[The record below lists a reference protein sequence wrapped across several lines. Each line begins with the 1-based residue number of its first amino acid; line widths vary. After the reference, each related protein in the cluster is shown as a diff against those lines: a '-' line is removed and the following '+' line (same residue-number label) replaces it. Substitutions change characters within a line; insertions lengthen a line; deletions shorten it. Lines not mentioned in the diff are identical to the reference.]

1 MNAIHVDDVAKRNVL
16 SDDEAN
22 MQGDGTFE
30 VLTSVAQALAKTK
43 RTTKFRQE
51 YVVGDKRFEL
61 LTSSM

>member
-1 MNAIHVDDVAKRNVL
+1 MNAIFVDDVAKRNVL

-30 VLTSVAQALAKTK
+30 VLTNVAQALAKTK
-43 RTTKFRQE
+43 RTTKFGQE